1 MIFNLYS
8 FNNDKINT
16 KPTTCKTIARAGC
29 YSEKAEE
36 MNHEIKFADGT
47 VVPSLGQGTWYMG
60 EDESRRTDEVR
71 ALQHGIELGMTVIDT
86 AEMYADGGAEIV
98 TGEALAGRRDK
109 VFLISK
115 VLPSNASL
123 RGTIEACERSLRRLR
138 TDHIDLYLL
147 HWRGRYSLEETVEAM
162 HRLQQDGKIGM
173 WGVSNFDVDD
183 MEELYQTGCTDCA
196 TNEVLYNL
204 SRRGV
209 EYDLLPWSQKASM
222 PVIAYSPIEQGRIL
236 NNPTLANIAHRHG
249 KTPAQIALAWVL
261 SHKGVMPIPKA
272 SNIKHVE
279 QNAESLRIELT
290 HDDMALLERAFPAPK
305 TKIPLEMI

>member
-1 MIFNLYS
+1 
-8 FNNDKINT
+8 
-16 KPTTCKTIARAGC
+16 
-29 YSEKAEE
+29 
-36 MNHEIKFADGT
+36 MNHVIKFADGT
-47 VVPSLGQGTWYMG
+47 TVPAVGQGTWYMG
-60 EDESRRTDEVR
+60 EDESRHAEEVR
-71 ALQHGIELGMTVIDT
+71 ALQHGIDLGMTVIDT

-98 TGEALAGRRDK
+98 TGDALTDRRDK

-115 VLPSNASL
+115 VLPSNAS
-123 RGTIEACERSLRRLR
+123 RRETVAACERSLRRLR

-147 HWRGRYSLEETVEAM
+147 HWRGRYPLEETVEAM
-162 HRLQQDGKIGM
+162 HRLQKDGKIRM

-183 MEELYQTGCTDCA
+183 MEELYQLGSTDCA
-196 TNEVLYNL
+196 ANEILYNL

-209 EYDLLPWSQKASM
+209 EYDLLPMAGKASM
-222 PVIAYSPIEQGRIL
+222 PIIAYSPIEQGRIL
-236 NNPTLANIAHRHG
+236 NNPTLADIARHHG

-261 SHKGVMPIPKA
+261 SHNGVMPIPKA

-290 HDDMALLERAFPAPK
+290 QDDMVLLDRAFPAPK